1 MAFAPSPLPYDY
13 DALEP
18 VISRE
23 TMTFHHDKHHQTYAD
38 KLNAALA
45 QEPGLQG
52 KSLEEIFAEVSSAP
66 AAVRNNGGG
75 FWNHEFF
82 WQSMKKGGGAP
93 SGRLADAIARDF
105 GDVEKLKAAFD
116 AKGANQFG
124 SGWSWLIADASGK
137 LQVTSTPNQDNP
149 LMDVVAERG
158 APLLV
163 NDVWEHAYYLT
174 YRNDRAGYL
183 KAWWDVVDWDRVG
196 ARYTA
201 ALGD

>member
-1 MAFAPSPLPYDY
+1 MTFELSPLPYDY

-23 TMTFHHDKHHQTYAD
+23 TMTYHHDKHHQAYAD

-45 QEPGLQG
+45 QAPELEGR
-52 KSLEEIFAEVSSAP
+52 SLEEIFASISSAP

-75 FWNHEFF
+75 FWNHAFF
-82 WQSMKKGGGAP
+82 WNSMRKGGGAP
-93 SGRLADAIARDF
+93 SGRLAGAIDRDF
-105 GDVEKLKAAFD
+105 GGLEALQAAFD

-124 SGWSWLIADASGK
+124 SGWAWLVADADGTLK
-137 LQVTSTPNQDNP
+137 VTATPNQDNP
-149 LMDVVAERG
+149 LMDVVTERG

-183 KAWWDVVDWDRVG
+183 KAWWSIVDWDAVA
-196 ARYTA
+196 ARYEA
-201 ALGD
+201 ALA